1 MSCTVPLRAWPR
13 CSSPVLWGGGRQ
25 MAIFRFLLC
34 GWAMTRPAA
43 SQRASQPAST
53 ACGSNAL
60 GISEVMA
67 CFIRLGDSDAP
78 ARWSLLARLSRRGY
92 VDVLDAAHGESDLT
106 ACLASVVRV
115 DASHD
120 RRDEQERRVGERRAA
135 GA

>member
-13 CSSPVLWGGGRQ
+13 CSSPVRLGGGRQ
-25 MAIFRFLLC
+25 RANFRFLL
-34 GWAMTRPAA
+34 GGGAMNGPAD
-43 SQRASQPAST
+43 SQRAYQPAST

-92 VDVLDAAHGESDLT
+92 VYVLDPAHGESDLT

-115 DASHD
+115 DASDD
-120 RRDEQERRVGERRAA
+120 RL
-135 GA
+135 